1 MGDYGYS
8 FSRCFVNT
16 GTILGDLPQGQSFPM
31 LGVNSRQP
39 GGVEDQFLQAMFNR
53 CTTGPLQ
60 VAQPNLAGMQAP
72 PATGI
77 DDSTNYRYLD
87 IYLTYIRPDG
97 NEGPPGPDTPV
108 YIYLADP
115 IGANNGINSMGEH
128 AQLPSLGYWDNT
140 RNAEAY
146 GVQGKLRAAEFTPA
160 VIEVMTKWV
169 MNVISTQNLF
179 PLLRARLNEG
189 DVIKFTTD
197 YYPSRKLSDQ
207 RFHKDSKDGRTLYFG
222 LMYANPEYTLG
233 PDVKTGIKIPTVD
246 GSRTQADPAAGT
258 GAGGHP
264 AMAAIRPIIPPN
276 GSVWLNDLL
285 FHHSTPEISG
295 VGARMDGGP
304 SRTRAHIIDTE
315 YPVHPVSGYQRLLT
329 LPPVRLQADW
339 DNSNVIRKQHL
350 PNSDELVKIN
360 ADLTKAARERRSD
373 MARGEDTSRP
383 AFCRVWIQTVQ
394 RDRFITDYDTR
405 KGMDDLSLAKLINVD
420 RDALN
425 TVEAHYTT
433 VAGSR
438 TNPQLK
444 ITHPGGVADQAL
456 RDLGIEIADR
466 ANGHPNYIP
475 YQQRS
480 SQALNTWQN
489 TIGRHFEGTV
499 LPDMGVS
506 IQSGLLL
513 AASTATPGG
522 VLDLGYTVAGH
533 AAAVQSRRI
542 RTLDP
547 PLTIPPGGNVN
558 QVALVLNQIIHDLA
572 HNENWDRGL
581 PNIGGSRKTRRK
593 RHKRHKPKKNASRR
607 PKSNKKLKKTKSKP
621 KKRVRKSRKQY
632 RSK

>member
-8 FSRCFVNT
+8 FSRCFANT
-16 GTILGDLPQGQSFPM
+16 GTILGDLPQGESFPM
-31 LGVNSRQP
+31 LGINSRQP

-53 CTTGPLQ
+53 CTTRPLQ
-60 VAQPNLAGMQAP
+60 AAQPNLAGMQAP

-77 DDSTNYRYLD
+77 TDSTNYRYLD

-97 NEGPPGPDTPV
+97 SEGPPGRDTPV
-108 YIYLADP
+108 YIYFADP

-128 AQLPSLGYWDNT
+128 AQLPTLGYWDNT

-146 GVQGKLRAAEFTPA
+146 RAQGKLRAAEFTPA
-160 VIEVMTKWV
+160 VIQVMTTWV

-179 PLLRARLNEG
+179 PLLRTRLNAG

-197 YYPSRKLSDQ
+197 YYPSRKLSQ
-207 RFHKDSKDGRTLYFG
+207 QGFHKDSNDGRTLYFG

-246 GSRTQADPAAGT
+246 GSRTQADPAAGS
-258 GAGGHP
+258 GAGGHL
-264 AMAAIRPIIPPN
+264 AMTAIRPIIPVN

-285 FHHSTPEISG
+285 FHHSTPDISG

-304 SRTRAHIIDTE
+304 SRTLAHIKDGE
-315 YPVHPVSGYQRLLT
+315 YPMHPDSGYQRLLT
-329 LPPVRLQADW
+329 LPPARLQAQWPDRP
-339 DNSNVIRKQHL
+339 ILKQHL
-350 PNSDELVKIN
+350 QNSAELAKIN
-360 ADLTKAARERRSD
+360 TDLAKAARDRRTD
-373 MARGEDTSRP
+373 MANNRDTARP
-383 AFCRVWIQTVQ
+383 AFCRVWVQTVEKA
-394 RDRFITDYDTR
+394 RFLGDYDTR

-420 RDALN
+420 RDALK
-425 TVEAHYTT
+425 TVEDYYTT
-433 VAGSR
+433 GAGSQ

-444 ITHPGGVADQAL
+444 ITHPSGVADQAL
-456 RDLGIEIADR
+456 ATLGIEIADR
-466 ANGHPNYIP
+466 PTNHPNYIP
-475 YQQRS
+475 YDQRS
-480 SQALNTWQN
+480 TPALNTLQN
-489 TIGRHFEGTV
+489 TIGPHFQGTV

-513 AASTATPGG
+513 AASPATPGG

-533 AAAVQSRRI
+533 AAAVQSGRI
-542 RTLDP
+542 RTINP

-558 QVALVLNQIIHDLA
+558 QVALVLNQMIHDLA
-572 HNENWDRGL
+572 HDENWDTGL

-593 RHKRHKPKKNASRR
+593 RHKRHKPRKTSSRR
-607 PKSNKKLKKTKSKP
+607 SKSNKKLKKTKSKP
-621 KKRVRKSRKQY
+621 KKRVKKSRKQY

>member
-8 FSRCFVNT
+8 FSRCFTNT
-16 GTILGDLPQGQSFPM
+16 GTILGNLPGESFPM

-39 GGVEDQFLQAMFNR
+39 GGTESQFLRAMFNR
-53 CTTGPLQ
+53 CLTTPVQ
-60 VAQPNLAGMQAP
+60 AAPN
-72 PATGI
+72 TGI
-77 DDSTNYRYLD
+77 TDSTNYRYLD
-87 IYLTYIRPDG
+87 IYLTYRRPDG
-97 NEGPPGPDTPV
+97 SEGQPGPDTPV
-108 YIYLADP
+108 YIYFADP

-146 GVQGKLRAAEFTPA
+146 GAQGKLRAAEFTPA
-160 VIEVMTKWV
+160 VIQVMTTWV
-169 MNVISTQNLF
+169 MNLISTQNLF
-179 PLLRARLNEG
+179 PLLRSRLNAG

-197 YYPSRKLSDQ
+197 YYPSRKSSQ
-207 RFHKDSKDGRTLYFG
+207 QGFHKDSRDGRTLYFG
-222 LMYANPEYTLG
+222 LMYDNPEYMLG
-233 PDVKTGIKIPTVD
+233 PDVKTGIMIPTVD
-246 GSRTQADPAAGT
+246 GSLTQADPAT
-258 GAGGHP
+258 HP
-264 AMAAIRPIIPPN
+264 AGHLAMTAIRPIIPPN

-285 FHHSTPEISG
+285 FHHSTPDISG

-304 SRTRAHIIDTE
+304 SRTRAHIKDGY
-315 YPVHPVSGYQRLLT
+315 YPSHPVSGDRRLLT

-350 PNSDELVKIN
+350 PNSDDLVKIN

-513 AASTATPGG
+513 ADSPVTPGG
-522 VLDLGYTVAGH
+522 VLDLGYVVEGH
-533 AAAVQSRRI
+533 ANAVREGRI
-542 RTLDP
+542 RTIDP
-547 PLTIPPGGNVN
+547 PLTIPPGGSVN
-558 QVALVLNQIIHDLA
+558 DAALSLNEMINRLA
-572 HNENWDRGL
+572 HDEDWTRGL
-581 PNIGGSRKTRRK
+581 PNIGGSQKTRK
-593 RHKRHKPKKNASRR
+593 KTHKRHKPKKNASRR

-621 KKRVRKSRKQY
+621 RKRVKKSRKQY